1 MEQYLIVLTFPA
13 IDQNDMETWPDQ
25 QKYKYNDKRQ
35 RQKDKNENEIQKDK
49 E

>member
-13 IDQNDMETWPDQ
+13 NDQNDMETRPDQ

-35 RQKDKNENEIQKDK
+35 RQKDKKRLKKRQK
-49 E
+49 